1 MSHQRALT
9 VRAQASPSSSSPSS
23 IRRTPS
29 GRITA
34 FQALKVTGPAPER
47 VNARLAMAL
56 WPFMVVREME
66 SSETVLQQIM
76 QPDWRL
82 AVAGALVV
90 WASMIPVL
98 AGCRDE
104 DFGWMSVRAEKVNGR
119 VAMLAWAA
127 VMGLEWWAGGG
138 VCFF

>member
-1 MSHQRALT
+1 M
-9 VRAQASPSSSSPSS
+9 RAQASSSSS
-23 IRRTPS
+23 IRKTPS

-47 VNARLAMAL
+47 INARLAMAM
-56 WPFMVVREME
+56 WPFMVAREME
-66 SSETVLQQIM
+66 SSETVLQQLM
-76 QPDWRL
+76 HPDPRL
-82 AVAGALVV
+82 AGAGALVV

-104 DFGWMSVRAEKVNGR
+104 DFGWMSVRAEKLNGR

-127 VMGLEWWAGGG
+127 VIGLEWWVGGG

>member
-1 MSHQRALT
+1 M
-9 VRAQASPSSSSPSS
+9 
-23 IRRTPS
+23 
-29 GRITA
+29 
-34 FQALKVTGPAPER
+34 
-47 VNARLAMAL
+47 AM